1 MKKTGNPAKFNVIW
15 KSKLKYFTFILT
27 DWGAGQSC
35 LCNAWPGM
43 KQNHQICSIMLRTI
57 VTVVDHTGSVG
68 VWIEIDTA

>member
-1 MKKTGNPAKFNVIW
+1 MLFGNQNLNILLF
-15 KSKLKYFTFILT
+15 LT

>member
-1 MKKTGNPAKFNVIW
+1 
-15 KSKLKYFTFILT
+15 
-27 DWGAGQSC
+27 
-35 LCNAWPGM
+35 M